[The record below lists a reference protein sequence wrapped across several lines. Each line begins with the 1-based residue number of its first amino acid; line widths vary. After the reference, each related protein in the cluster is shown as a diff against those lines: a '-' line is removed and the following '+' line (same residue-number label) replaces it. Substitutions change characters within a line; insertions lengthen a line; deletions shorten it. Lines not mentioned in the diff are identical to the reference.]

1 MKKKIVLVSMIG
13 LLSFNCMS
21 SNVGH
26 NTSQPTETVEK
37 FNEGKSKGLMD
48 LLVSG
53 LVIYIMF
60 SFVK

>member
-1 MKKKIVLVSMIG
+1 MIG

-37 FNEGKSKGLMD
+37 FNEGKSKGLME